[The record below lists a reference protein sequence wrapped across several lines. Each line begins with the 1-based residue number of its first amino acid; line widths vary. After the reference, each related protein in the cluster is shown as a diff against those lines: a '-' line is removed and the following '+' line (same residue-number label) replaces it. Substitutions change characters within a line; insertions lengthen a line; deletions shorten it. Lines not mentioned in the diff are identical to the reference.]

1 MAGNFQLALHLFLQ
15 LTVILLA
22 CRIVG
27 RLLRPMGQ
35 TQVVGEMV
43 AGVLLGPSLLGMLAP
58 EWQTWLFP
66 GGAQM
71 SILYALSQIGLVL
84 YMFLIGMELN
94 RDLLLQHR
102 RDAALISLSGILPPV
117 IVGGALG
124 WFISD
129 NPAVFTDRIAPWQ
142 AALFIASAVSIT
154 AFPMLAR
161 IVRESGIAKTT
172 IGTLT
177 LAAASVN
184 DAAAWAFL
192 ACVIATVKANAM
204 IAVLA
209 IGGGLA
215 YTLAM
220 IFIAQPAF
228 RLFESLTIRHDGV
241 RPEMLALLLLVLMF
255 CAWFTELTGI
265 YSIFGA
271 FVCGAVMPRGRFQ
284 REVVDRLEPLTVSL
298 LLPTFFVYSGL
309 NTRMNLVVAPGL
321 LEATVMTLIVAFAC
335 KGGGCMMATR
345 VAGASWGESAA
356 VGALMNA
363 RGLMELIL
371 VNIALEKE
379 LITYGLFAILVLM
392 AIVTTMLASPLY
404 NWLHRS
410 GLAVP
415 TPEHAKEAA

>member
-1 MAGNFQLALHLFLQ
+1 MAGNLQLGIHLFLQ
-15 LTVILLA
+15 LSVILLA

-27 RLLRPMGQ
+27 RLLRPLGQ

-43 AGVLLGPSLLGMLAP
+43 AGVLLGPSLLGLLAP
-58 EWQTWLFP
+58 ECQNWLFP
-66 GGAQM
+66 DGAQM

-94 RDLLLQHR
+94 RDLLVEHSR
-102 RDAALISLSGILPPV
+102 NAVIISLSGILAPV

-124 WFISD
+124 WLIAD
-129 NPAVFTDRIAPWQ
+129 NPALFTHRILAWQ
-142 AALFIASAVSIT
+142 AALFLASAVSIT

-161 IVRESGIAKTT
+161 IVHESGIAKTP

-177 LAAASVN
+177 LAGAAVN

-192 ACVIATVKANAM
+192 ACVIAMVRANAM

-215 YTLAM
+215 YALAM
-220 IFIAQPAF
+220 IFIARPAF
-228 RLFESLTIRHDGV
+228 RLFEWLTIRYDAV
-241 RPEMLALLLLVLMF
+241 RPEMVAMLLLVLML
-255 CAWFTELTGI
+255 CAWFTELIGI
-265 YSIFGA
+265 YAIFGA

-284 REVVDRLEPLTVSL
+284 REVVQRLESLTVTL

-321 LEATVMTLIVAFAC
+321 LGVTVTTLLVAFAC
-335 KGGGCMMATR
+335 KGGGCMIATR
-345 VAGASWGESAA
+345 VAGASWRESAA

-371 VNIALEKE
+371 VNIALEKG

-404 NWLHRS
+404 NWLQTSR
-410 GLAVP
+410 LAVP
-415 TPEHAKEAA
+415 EAEGRREAA